1 MLTSRA
7 RNKIKKATWNISRY
21 QAWTYDLR
29 NSSVLRLRLN
39 DANDEDDVTC
49 DGRLSHAWAAATG
62 KARPPSVFP
71 LKARHDK
78 ICRRSRPKILLRLNL
93 PTHAWIRRRGNLAPV
108 HWGICRPAPPA
119 CSRSD
124 RDIES
129 SADHGGAVSRARFY
143 GKRRSAAQTRW
154 ARIAI
159 CPSTDPWCRRVWHCR
174 SQGETKPS
182 DTTSDTKTGLVTDE
196 RMLRSR
202 RSTAKQL
209 DTTFETWVFMLTSQS
224 RYIPRSRTEANG
236 TMTSTPTRRPGC
248 GIWCWRRMDTHQS
261 ISVLA
266 VLSWTSLINI
276 TYIDVLSAFGE
287 RMK

>member
-7 RNKIKKATWNISRY
+7 RNKVTKVTWSISRC

-49 DGRLSHAWAAATG
+49 DGRLFQAWAAATG
-62 KARPPSVFP
+62 NARPPSVFRWKRGRQGWP
-71 LKARHDK
+71 SKPTEDSVATQSL
-78 ICRRSRPKILLRLNL
+78 
-93 PTHAWIRRRGNLAPV
+93 THAWIRRRGSSAPV
-108 HWGICRPAPPA
+108 HGGICRPAPPA

-124 RDIES
+124 RDIEA
-129 SADHGGAVSRARFY
+129 SAVHGGAVSRARFY

-154 ARIAI
+154 ARTAI

-174 SQGETKPS
+174 SQGETKTN

-202 RSTAKQL
+202 RSTVGRIGLIAWEHSRVKQ
-209 DTTFETWVFMLTSQS
+209 
-224 RYIPRSRTEANG
+224 
-236 TMTSTPTRRPGC
+236 PG
-248 GIWCWRRMDTHQS
+248 WM
-261 ISVLA
+261 A
-266 VLSWTSLINI
+266 
-276 TYIDVLSAFGE
+276 
-287 RMK
+287 